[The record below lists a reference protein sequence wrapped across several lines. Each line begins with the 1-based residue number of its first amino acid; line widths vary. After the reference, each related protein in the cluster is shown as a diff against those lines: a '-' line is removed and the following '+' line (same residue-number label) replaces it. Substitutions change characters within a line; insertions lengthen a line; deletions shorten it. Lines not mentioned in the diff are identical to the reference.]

1 MDATATPWTKKPM
14 THRLLQ
20 RKQMVIGVLHLGMA
34 TVPTAEIRG
43 KLAKVYT
50 ITADVIFVFGFRTHF
65 GGGKTTGIGMIYDS
79 LAYARKNELKCG
91 PAGHGLS
98 EKASRKPQKE
108 RKSRMKKGRRTAK
121 ANVGVAKRRE
131 DLQCFYPWTPASA
144 MKRSLDQPA
153 GGTENKNGPVCGV
166 EPHLTLCY
174 IHQPQLSRPLATE

>member
-131 DLQCFYPWTPASA
+131 DLQCFYPWHDPEALA
-144 MKRSLDQPA
+144 PKNLPRVADA
-153 GGTENKNGPVCGV
+153 GPDETWVPRTMGP
-166 EPHLTLCY
+166 L
-174 IHQPQLSRPLATE
+174 